1 MNYFDRNDCISG
13 GDLPE
18 AEPDQMGAALGAIAR
33 RPIAAAMAAASV
45 EDEAQPVDITVAEC
59 NSQPHLAL

>member
-1 MNYFDRNDCISG
+1 MSYCERNDCISG

-18 AEPDQMGAALGAIAR
+18 AEPDQLGAALGAIAR
-33 RPIAAAMAAASV
+33 RPVAAPLAAIAD
-45 EDEAQPVDITVAEC
+45 DEALQITEISTAGC